1 MKIRLI
7 YNGIQFRLLTCCSN
21 DSGHLVNNK
30 LSCTYVCG
38 LSNSELV
45 EVDCLCRP
53 VTDNDYLLQ
62 NGDGDDTELCPVLNS
77 DVGGSNVS
85 LFGDVT
91 NNFSLESNNSVEE
104 ATEKMFRL
112 GDMYVLSTLKIM
124 AHQFDMK

>member
-1 MKIRLI
+1 M
-7 YNGIQFRLLTCCSN
+7 LTYCSN
-21 DSGHLVNNK
+21 DSVHLVNNEI
-30 LSCTYVCG
+30 SCTDVCG

-45 EVDCLCRP
+45 EVDCLCRL
-53 VTDNDYLLQ
+53 VTDNNYLLQ
-62 NGDGDDTELCPVLNS
+62 NGDGDDTELCPVANS

-85 LFGDVT
+85 LFGDIT
-91 NNFSLESNNSVEE
+91 NNFSLESDHSVEE